1 MELIMNTDLAKVM
14 PKSIEFNHEELKKEL
29 TARLDK
35 YNNLVVTEDGI
46 SEAKKDRANLNKL
59 RTALDDKRK
68 EAKKD
73 CLSPYEDFEKKVK
86 EIIALVDKPILAID
100 SQVKAFDEQ
109 KKADKEQEISNYF
122 AAEIGELADLLPL
135 SKIWNPKWLNAGYK
149 MDSIEKE
156 ITEAAFKAKNDI
168 AIIKAM
174 NLECEQQMLD
184 VYLDKLDMS
193 AAMAE
198 KTRWEE
204 RQKQLKEYEERQK
217 KSVQEKAKA
226 AQNPPSQ
233 SYTRAGDPPYI
244 EAAYREVE
252 EPAQPQQNDKT
263 EVTEEPKTISVTFED
278 TSESFRYE
286 LSRLCKQYGIKYR
299 WAKKEDIK

>member
-29 TARLDK
+29 VARLDK

-59 RTALDDKRK
+59 RTALDNKRK
-68 EAKKD
+68 EVKKD

-109 KKADKEQEISNYF
+109 KKAEKEQEISNYF

-135 SKIWNPKWLNAGYK
+135 SKIWNPKWLNVTYK
-149 MDSIEKE
+149 TESIEKE
-156 ITEAAFKAKNDI
+156 ITEAIFKAKNDI

-184 VYLDKLDMS
+184 VYLEKLDMS

-198 KTRWEE
+198 KTRFEE
-204 RQKQLKEYEERQK
+204 RQKQLREYEARQK
-217 KSVQEKAKA
+217 KA

-252 EPAQPQQNDKT
+252 EPTQTQQNDKP
-263 EVTEEPKTISVTFED
+263 EALDSPRTISVTFEE
-278 TSESFRYE
+278 TTANFRHSMSE
-286 LSRLCKQYGIKYR
+286 LCKQYGIKYR

>member
-46 SEAKKDRANLNKL
+46 SDAKKDRANLNKL

-68 EAKKD
+68 EVKKD

-109 KKADKEQEISNYF
+109 KKAEKEQKISNYF

-135 SKIWNPKWLNAGYK
+135 SKLWNPKWLNAEYK
-149 MDSIEKE
+149 IESIEKE
-156 ITEAAFKAKNDI
+156 ITEAVFKAKNDI

-174 NLECEQQMLD
+174 HLECEQQMLD
-184 VYLDKLDMS
+184 VYLEKLDMS

-198 KTRWEE
+198 KTRFEE
-204 RQKQLKEYEERQK
+204 RQKQLKEYEAKQK
-217 KSVQEKAKA
+217 QTAQEKAKT
-226 AQNPPSQ
+226 AQTPPPQ
-233 SYTRAGDPPYI
+233 PQKAAGDPPYI
-244 EAAYREVE
+244 EVAYREIE
-252 EPAQPQQNDKT
+252 SHKST
-263 EVTEEPKTISVTFED
+263 EKLKTISVTFEE
-278 TSESFRYE
+278 TSEDFRHE

-299 WAKKEDIK
+299 WAKKEDIE